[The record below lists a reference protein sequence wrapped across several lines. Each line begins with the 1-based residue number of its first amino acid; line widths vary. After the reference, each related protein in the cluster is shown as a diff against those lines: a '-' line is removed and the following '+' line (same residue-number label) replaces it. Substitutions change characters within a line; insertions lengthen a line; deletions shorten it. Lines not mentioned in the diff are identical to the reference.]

1 MLDPI
6 GAYQEIHHLYLS
18 YLETVYRLR
27 REDLSAARK
36 KLLSESGTLMPE
48 PFLEPILRYQ
58 LSPKAFEDFLDDQ
71 TEENPLKKFSREQRL
86 AILEMIFSG
95 LFPGQEG
102 AGELKRVSTYPPY
115 VHQVE
120 MLQHGLKPGSPGIVT
135 SGTGSGK
142 TESFLLPVLS
152 ELVAEATRWPSPQPH
167 YLENQW
173 WKESKQF
180 TLHRE
185 GESSQRPKA
194 VRALLL
200 YPMNAL
206 VEDQMVRLR
215 KMLDSD
221 EARQVMDKRAKGNR
235 IFFGRYTGAS
245 PVAGYREHPRSK
257 EATKQ
262 MQRRDRVKKA
272 MQDAEHH
279 YQLAATFDRQQEE
292 QKETAGQKDKK
303 VEPTRFIFPSPAGAE
318 LISRWD
324 MQETPPD
331 LLVTNVSMLN
341 AMLSREVEAPIF
353 DQTRAWLEAD
363 PDAYFFLVLD
373 ELHLIRGSTG
383 TEMASLL
390 RLLINRLGLDRPALR
405 HKLRILASSASLPLE
420 GDKREQSLQYLYDFF
435 GSAGTHLSPQAPGA
449 QEPEDWASAVVT
461 GKALLPEPSHLNALL
476 TEPFEKLL
484 DYLSSSNSHFIGQ
497 LNYPLNE
504 DLKLKQLISG
514 CGLALGLNS
523 SSTPSQVINES
534 AARLMLACQG
544 TDGSIRA
551 RSLSRLAQSLFG
563 AGNEVSA
570 LRGLTLLRGLGDVLG
585 DEIKANSFRQH
596 LFLRSLEGL
605 FAGAKSVDGQVSYLG
620 LTVERGASHLQLG
633 GGALRLFELF
643 HCESC
648 HAEFMGGRR
657 GKLNPGSPKKSYEI
671 LSNTPE
677 LERLP
682 EAGAEIALEQLS
694 HDEFLL
700 FWPAQQEPQKGDNEK
715 EDWLPALLDTRNGQV
730 QVKRGSSNISNDP
743 YILLGRLFHLRGTE
757 ADRKKPKTAG
767 PNACPACGADYS
779 RRSEE
784 YRKSPIRSFKTGF
797 DKTSQL
803 LATEVLEILKRSG
816 TAPKL
821 ISFSDSRQ
829 DAAKT
834 ALNIER
840 NHHIDTRRKLLIEA
854 LQQTEIPLESV
865 SELRRQREE
874 AEDNGDDELFN
885 ELSKKIKQLKSS
897 GDPNRLALTQVL
909 EVNNQAIKANK
920 FLESMAQLGMHPTDE
935 TGVSKIYGAER
946 KSIYKWIDLFKIDKD
961 SIHWSDGIPA
971 NDILAAR
978 TQVSTEQFALLDD
991 VLFAR
996 NYFALEETGL
1006 GYPCLANKRNQ
1017 NSDLADAFLRVLSDN
1032 YRVEANR
1039 WVSAKDIKEWV
1050 TFADIGS
1057 KRVKAFIEKAQISQ
1071 DRVNA
1076 LLQLFR
1082 DHGHLHGVIRIEKL
1096 HICLAKEDDPVYEC
1110 TTCGRAHLHRGAGI
1124 CTRCHT
1130 RLPTESNAIAQD
1142 LRERNYIARRLTRS
1156 QPNEKTSFRLRCEE
1170 LTGQTDDPA
1179 ERLRRF
1185 KGIFIDNTNELEKL
1199 SEEIDLLSVTTTME
1213 VGIDIGSLQAVYQAN
1228 MPPQRF
1234 NYQQRVGR
1242 AGRRGQAFSL
1252 AMTLCRGR
1260 SHDLHYFQHPEEIT
1274 GDAPPPPFLT
1284 QDHIDI
1290 SLRLLRKAWLTRAFQ
1305 RLRDEDG
1312 SQYPGD
1318 AVAPDIHGEFIP
1330 AKVFFDDTK
1339 NWPERLLAAL
1349 ENTSAFAKETA
1360 ESLGQGAPERMK
1372 RLVQYSESPEN
1383 LIHEI
1388 NQLERE
1394 GRSREVG
1401 LGQFLAESALLP
1413 MFGMPTRVRPL
1424 YLGLKSTAGK
1434 NPEWDAVDRD
1444 LDIAIYEFSPG
1455 QLLVRDKRL
1464 HQSIGLTG
1472 QLGFIQPSKG
1482 GHKLIPEPA
1491 AQWWTEAEM
1500 LADCPAC
1507 GALQSSQQETLIAD
1521 QVCSDCSADIP
1532 ISAFERY
1539 YSPAAFRTDFNP
1551 QVSDGTEPQKPL
1563 LRRETGSII
1572 SPMTNHYIAGSNAM
1586 VASGSDALVIRR
1598 NRGPINAISEHE
1610 PYTLV
1615 RKKQADV
1622 YSSGIKLSQISNQLI
1637 DEDQL
1642 RYKSN
1647 WQEPPEGSEPEQ
1659 VRLYS
1664 KKKTDAV
1671 SLGMIKIAPG
1681 LDLHKIGTRDRA
1693 HTKIRAAALSAT
1705 HMLVQRAA
1713 LELDIAPEEF
1723 EVLEPRSRGGQ
1734 PYLQI
1739 ADTLVNGA
1747 GFSKRL
1753 AAKGIKEPLIIELM
1767 RSMLDGSGD
1776 PMTGSFFNQQHRGQC
1791 ARSCY
1796 RCIQRFGNRNYHG
1809 LLDWRL
1815 GLSFMR
1821 CLLEPEH
1828 RVGLDGDFHAYR
1840 ELSDWPRL
1848 AKEASH
1854 SIQRLNPQSRKVIE
1868 VGALN
1873 LPAVIGETEAFLVV
1887 HPFWDVSSRGIQDA
1901 LGELGS
1907 QASEV
1912 YSIDTFE
1919 AARRLMWALDSV
1931 RSGNNS

>member
-6 GAYQEIHHLYLS
+6 GAYQEIHNLYLS
-18 YLETVYRLR
+18 YLDTVYRLR
-27 REDLSAARK
+27 RGDLAAERK
-36 KLLSESGTLMPE
+36 KLLSEPGTLMPE
-48 PFLEPILRYQ
+48 PFLEPILRYRP
-58 LSPKAFEDFLDDQ
+58 SPKAFEAFLDD
-71 TEENPLKKFSREQRL
+71 ESEANPLGKFSREQRL

-102 AGELKRVSTYPPY
+102 GGELQRTSVFKPY
-115 VHQVE
+115 THQVE
-120 MLQHGLKPGSPGIVT
+120 MLWRGLKPGHPGIVT

-152 ELVAEATRWPSPQPH
+152 ELVAEATRWPSPQPR

-173 WKESKQF
+173 WQEGNKF
-180 TLHRE
+180 VLHRD

-215 KMLDSD
+215 KMLDSA
-221 EARQVMDKRAKGNR
+221 EANQVMNKRAKGNR

-245 PVAGYREHPRSK
+245 PVAGYREHPRLK
-257 EATKQ
+257 EPTKQ
-262 MQRRDRVKKA
+262 RQRCERVKKA
-272 MQDAEHH
+272 MQDAHKH
-279 YQLAATFDRQQEE
+279 YQQAANFDQ
-292 QKETAGQKDKK
+292 QKDDT
-303 VEPTRFIFPSPAGAE
+303 TRFLFPSPDGAE

-331 LLVTNVSMLN
+331 LLVTNISMLN

-390 RLLINRLGLDRPALR
+390 RLLINRLGLDQPALR

-435 GSAGTHLSPQAPGA
+435 GSLGTHTDPLALGA
-449 QEPEDWASAVVT
+449 QKSDDWASSVVT
-461 GKALLPEPSHLNALL
+461 GYALLPKPIHQNTLPS
-476 TEPFEKLL
+476 EPFEKLL
-484 DYLSSSNSHFIGQ
+484 DYLCLPNSHFIGK
-497 LNYPLNE
+497 LDHLLNE
-504 DLKLKQLISG
+504 DFELKQLIIE

-523 SSTPSQVINES
+523 SSTPSLVIQEA

-544 TDGSIRA
+544 EDGSIRA
-551 RSLSRLAQSLFG
+551 RALSSLAQSLFG
-563 AGNEVSA
+563 SDCELAA
-570 LRGLTLLRGLGDVLG
+570 LRGLTLLRGLGDELPNM
-585 DEIKANSFRQH
+585 DATSFRQH

-605 FAGAKSVDGQVSYLG
+605 FASAKSIDGRVSYLG
-620 LTVERGASHLQLG
+620 LTVERGASHLHVG
-633 GGALRLFELF
+633 DDSSRLFELF

-648 HAEFMGGRR
+648 HSEFIGGRR
-657 GKLNPGSPKKSYEI
+657 GKLSLGGPRELYEI
-671 LSNTPE
+671 LPNTSE

-682 EAGAEIALEQLS
+682 EAGAEVALEQLS
-694 HDEFLL
+694 HDDFLL
-700 FWPAQQEPQKGDNEK
+700 FWPSQQEPQRGDNDRE
-715 EDWLPALLDTRNGQV
+715 EWLPAWLDTRNGQV
-730 QVKRGSSNISNDP
+730 QRCRPNTPDEP
-743 YILLGRLFHLRGTE
+743 YILLGCLFHRRDTE
-757 ADRKKPKTAG
+757 AARKSPKTAG

-816 TAPKL
+816 TEPKL

-854 LQQTEIPLESV
+854 LQQIEVPRESV
-865 SELRRQREE
+865 AELRRQRDV
-874 AEDNGDDELFN
+874 AEDTGNNDLADELT
-885 ELSKKIKQLKSS
+885 KKIKQLQNS
-897 GDPNRLALTQVL
+897 GDPNRIVLTQLL
-909 EVNNQAIKANK
+909 EVDNGSKANK
-920 FLESMAQLGMHPTDE
+920 FLESMVLLGMHPTDE
-935 TGVSKIYGAER
+935 TGVSSVNGAER
-946 KSIYKWIDLFKIDKD
+946 KSTYKWIDLLKIEKNSVYWNDY
-961 SIHWSDGIPA
+961 IPI

-978 TQVSTEQFALLDD
+978 AQVSTEQFALLDD

-1006 GYPCLANKRNQ
+1006 GYPCLANKRDQ

-1039 WVSAKDIKEWV
+1039 WVDSKDIKEWV

-1057 KRVKAFIEKAQISQ
+1057 RRVKAFIEKAQLSQ
-1071 DRVNA
+1071 NRVNE
-1076 LLQLFR
+1076 LLQIFK
-1082 DHGHLHGVIRIEKL
+1082 DHGHHHGIIRIEKL
-1096 HICLAKEDDPVYEC
+1096 HICLAKENDPVYEC
-1110 TTCGRAHLHRGAGI
+1110 STCGRAHLHRGAGV

-1130 RLPTESNAIAQD
+1130 SLPTESNATAQD

-1156 QPNEKTSFRLRCEE
+1156 QSEEKTSFRLRCEE

-1179 ERLRRF
+1179 DRLRRF
-1185 KGIFIDNTNELEKL
+1185 KGIFIDGTNELEKL

-1260 SHDLHYFQHPEEIT
+1260 SHDLHYFRHPEEIT

-1305 RLRDEDG
+1305 LLRDEDG
-1312 SQYPGD
+1312 SQFPGD
-1318 AVAPDIHGEFIP
+1318 AAAPDIHGEFVP
-1330 AKVFFDDTK
+1330 AQVFFDNTQ
-1339 NWPERLLAAL
+1339 NWADRLLGAL
-1349 ENTSAFAKETA
+1349 EKTCAFAREAA
-1360 ESLGQGAPERMK
+1360 ECLGQGAPERLK
-1372 RLVQYSESPEN
+1372 LLINYSEVPKKLVN
-1383 LIHEI
+1383 EI
-1388 NQLERE
+1388 NQLQRE
-1394 GRSREVG
+1394 GKNRDVG

-1413 MFGMPTRVRPL
+1413 MFGMPTRVRSL
-1424 YLGLKSTAGK
+1424 YLGIKSAIGK
-1434 NPEWDAVDRD
+1434 NPEWDKVDRD

-1455 QLLVRDKRL
+1455 QILVRDKRL
-1464 HQSIGLTG
+1464 HQSIGLTA

-1482 GHKLIPEPA
+1482 GHKLISEPI
-1491 AQWWTEAEM
+1491 AQWWTETEM

-1507 GALQSSQQETLIAD
+1507 GALQSSPQENLIAN
-1521 QVCSDCSADIP
+1521 QICTDCKEQIP
-1532 ISAFERY
+1532 VSAFEPY
-1539 YSPAAFRTDFNP
+1539 YSPAGFRTDFNP
-1551 QVSDGTEPQKPL
+1551 QVSDGIEPQKPL

-1572 SPMTNHYIAGSNAM
+1572 APMTKSVISGTNVM
-1586 VASGSDALVIRR
+1586 VASGSNALIIRR
-1598 NRGPINAISEHE
+1598 NRGPISATSEPA
-1610 PYTLV
+1610 PYNLA
-1615 RKKQADV
+1615 RKTQTKV
-1622 YSSGIKLSQISNQLI
+1622 YAPGIKLSPIPNQVI
-1637 DEDQL
+1637 DGDLL

-1647 WQEPPEGSEPEQ
+1647 WQESPDASEPEQ

-1664 KKKTDAV
+1664 KKKTDAI

-1681 LDLHKIGTRDRA
+1681 LDLQKVGTRDRS
-1693 HTKIRAAALSAT
+1693 HTKARAAALSAT

-1723 EVLEPRSRGGQ
+1723 EVLEPRLREGQ

-1753 AAKGIKEPLIIELM
+1753 AEKGIKESLVIELM
-1767 RSMLDGSGD
+1767 RSMLDDAKD
-1776 PMTGSFFNQQHRGQC
+1776 PMTSGFYTQQHPEQC

-1821 CLLEPEH
+1821 CLIDPEH
-1828 RVGLDGDFHAYR
+1828 RVGLDSDFNTYR

-1848 AKEASH
+1848 AKEVAH
-1854 SIQRLNPQSRKVIE
+1854 SIQQLNPFFRQVIE
-1868 VGALN
+1868 VGALS
-1873 LPAVIGETEAFLVV
+1873 LPAAIDEEQAFLVV
-1887 HPFWDVSSRGIQDA
+1887 HPFWDVSALPSRTIEET
-1901 LGELGS
+1901 LIELRG
-1907 QASEV
+1907 QADRV
-1912 YSIDTFE
+1912 YCIDTFE
-1919 AARRLMWALDSV
+1919 ASRRLLGALDYE
-1931 RSGNNS
+1931 RKQIIGGGA

>member
-1 MLDPI
+1 
-6 GAYQEIHHLYLS
+6 
-18 YLETVYRLR
+18 
-27 REDLSAARK
+27 
-36 KLLSESGTLMPE
+36 
-48 PFLEPILRYQ
+48 
-58 LSPKAFEDFLDDQ
+58 
-71 TEENPLKKFSREQRL
+71 
-86 AILEMIFSG
+86 
-95 LFPGQEG
+95 
-102 AGELKRVSTYPPY
+102 
-115 VHQVE
+115 
-120 MLQHGLKPGSPGIVT
+120 
-135 SGTGSGK
+135 
-142 TESFLLPVLS
+142 
-152 ELVAEATRWPSPQPH
+152 
-167 YLENQW
+167 
-173 WKESKQF
+173 
-180 TLHRE
+180 
-185 GESSQRPKA
+185 
-194 VRALLL
+194 
-200 YPMNAL
+200 MNAL

-215 KMLDSD
+215 KMLDSA
-221 EARQVMDKRAKGNR
+221 EAKQVMDKRAKGNR

-245 PVAGYREHPRSK
+245 PVAGYREHPRLK

-262 MQRRDRVKKA
+262 GQRRNRVKKA
-272 MQDAEHH
+272 MQDADDH
-279 YQLAATFDRQQEE
+279 YRLAEKFDRLQEE
-292 QKETAGQKDKK
+292 QKEIAGQKDKK

-353 DQTRAWLEAD
+353 DQTRAWLEDD

-420 GDKREQSLQYLYDFF
+420 AEKRDQSLNYLYDFF
-435 GSAGTHLSPQAPGA
+435 GSSGTHSTPQASGA
-449 QEPEDWASAVVT
+449 QGPEDWTSAVVT
-461 GKALLPEPSHLNALL
+461 GNVQLPEPIHRNTLPAK
-476 TEPFEKLL
+476 PFEKLL
-484 DYLSSSNSHFIGQ
+484 DYLLLSNGQFIGK
-497 LNYPLNE
+497 LKHSLNE
-504 DLKLKQLISG
+504 DPKLKQLITE
-514 CGLALGLNS
+514 CGMALGLNS
-523 SSTPSQVINES
+523 FSTPDQVIKES
-534 AARLMLACQG
+534 AARLGLACQG
-544 TDGSIRA
+544 PDGSIRA
-551 RSLSRLAQSLFG
+551 RSLSSLAQTLFG
-563 AGNEVSA
+563 AKIEVGA
-570 LRGLTLLRGLGDVLG
+570 LRGLTLLRGLGDELP
-585 DEIKANSFRQH
+585 DMDTTSFRQH

-605 FAGAKSVDGQVSYLG
+605 FAGAMSVDGQTSYLG

-633 GGALRLFELF
+633 EGSLRLFELF
-643 HCESC
+643 YCESC
-648 HAEFMGGRR
+648 HAEFIGGRR
-657 GKLNPGSPKKSYEI
+657 GKLSLGGAKELHEI
-671 LSNTPE
+671 LPNTPE

-682 EAGAEIALEQLS
+682 EAGAEVALEQLS
-694 HDEFLL
+694 HDDFLL

-730 QVKRGSSNISNDP
+730 KRGSSTTSNDP
-743 YILLGRLFHLRGTE
+743 YILLGRLFHRRGTE

-816 TAPKL
+816 SAPKL

-854 LQQTEIPLESV
+854 LQHIETPQESV
-865 SELRRQREE
+865 TELRRQREE
-874 AEDNGDDELFN
+874 AEDKGDNELFY
-885 ELSKKIKQLKSS
+885 ELTSKINQLKNS
-897 GDPNRLALTQVL
+897 GNPNRVSLTQVL
-909 EVNNQAIKANK
+909 EVDNKARQTNK
-920 FLESMAQLGMHPTDE
+920 FLEGMAKLGMHPTDE
-935 TGVSKIYGAER
+935 SGVEKIQASDGKR
-946 KSIYKWIDLFKIDKD
+946 YKWIDLLKIEKNT
-961 SIHWSDGIPA
+961 IYWSDDVPT
-971 NDILAAR
+971 NDINNAR
-978 TQVSTEQFALLDD
+978 NQVSEKQAPLLDD

-1006 GYPCLANKRNQ
+1006 GYPCLTNKRSQ
-1017 NSDLADAFLRVLSDN
+1017 YSDLADAFLRVLSDN
-1032 YRVEANR
+1032 YRVSGNR
-1039 WVSAKDIKEWV
+1039 WVNRNDIKEWV
-1050 TFADIGS
+1050 TISDISS
-1057 KRVKAFIEKAQISQ
+1057 KRVKAFIEKAGLSAEK
-1071 DRVNA
+1071 VNE
-1076 LLQLFR
+1076 LLRIFS
-1082 DHGHLHGVIRIEKL
+1082 DHGHSHPHGVICIEKL
-1096 HICLAKEDDPVYEC
+1096 HIHLAKEDDPVYEC
-1110 TTCGRAHLHRGAGI
+1110 TTCGRAHLHRGTGI

-1156 QPNEKTSFRLRCEE
+1156 QPSEKTSFRLRCEE

-1185 KGIFIDNTNELEKL
+1185 KGIFIDNANELEKL

-1305 RLRDEDG
+1305 HLRDEDG
-1312 SQYPGD
+1312 PQYPGD
-1318 AVAPDIHGEFIP
+1318 AAAPDIHGEFVP
-1330 AKVFFDDTK
+1330 AQVFFDNTQG
-1339 NWPERLLAAL
+1339 WPARLLDAL
-1349 ENTSAFAKETA
+1349 NKTSAFAKEAA

-1424 YLGLKSTAGK
+1424 YLGIKSTAGR

-1482 GHKLIPEPA
+1482 GNKLIPEPA

-1507 GALQSSQQETLIAD
+1507 GALQSSQQETLIED
-1521 QVCSDCSADIP
+1521 QVCSDCSAEIP
-1532 ISAFERY
+1532 VSAFERY

-1610 PYTLV
+1610 PYTLI
-1615 RKKQADV
+1615 RKKQTNV
-1622 YSSGIKLSQISNQLI
+1622 YSSGIKLSQIPNQVI
-1637 DEDQL
+1637 DEGRL

-1647 WQEPPEGSEPEQ
+1647 WQELPEGSEPER

-1664 KKKTDAV
+1664 KKKTDAI
-1671 SLGMIKIAPG
+1671 SLGMIKIAHG
-1681 LDLHKIGTRDRA
+1681 LDLHKIGTRDRT

-1713 LELDIAPEEF
+1713 LALDIAPEEF
-1723 EVLEPRSRGGQ
+1723 EVLEPRLREKQ

-1739 ADTLVNGA
+1739 ADALVNGA

-1767 RSMLDGSGD
+1767 RSMLDDPTD
-1776 PMTGSFFNQQHRGQC
+1776 PMTSSFFAQQHREQC

-1809 LLDWRL
+1809 LLDWRH

-1828 RVGLDGDFHAYR
+1828 RVGLAGDFRAYR
-1840 ELSDWPRL
+1840 ELIDWPGM
-1848 AKEASH
+1848 AKEAAH
-1854 SIQRLNPQSRKVIE
+1854 SIQRLNPQSRQVNE
-1868 VGALN
+1868 VGALK
-1873 LPAVIGETEAFLVV
+1873 LPAVIDEDHSFLVV
-1887 HPFWDVSSRGIQDA
+1887 HPFWDVSESSSAIKEA
-1901 LGELGS
+1901 LVELRS
-1907 QASEV
+1907 QTEKV
-1912 YSIDTFE
+1912 YCIDTFE
-1919 AARRLMWALDSV
+1919 VSRRLMGAVDYV
-1931 RSGNNS
+1931 RRS